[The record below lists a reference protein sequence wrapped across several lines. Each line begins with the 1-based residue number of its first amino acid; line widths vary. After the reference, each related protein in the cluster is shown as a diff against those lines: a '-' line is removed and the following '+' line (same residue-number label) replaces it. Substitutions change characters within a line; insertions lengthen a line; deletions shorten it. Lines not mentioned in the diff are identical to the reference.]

1 MIKNIL
7 ANFIGR
13 FWSILSNFLFIPL
26 YIHYLGFQS
35 YSIISFTL
43 VIAGLM
49 AVLDAGLTSTLSREF
64 ARFPNNN
71 GEKIKIF
78 MTLESSYF
86 ILIGISIILVF
97 SLSGVIA
104 NNWLNLSTFD
114 PNRVSFFLKIISFD
128 VGFQLLFRFYMG
140 GLLGLEK
147 QVKANLYQVGWG
159 VLRNGLVVIAIL
171 IVPTLE
177 MFFIWQTVST
187 IIFAILIGLSLRKEM
202 MSQHK
207 FGFQLK
213 IEKSVFK
220 GIWRFAGGM
229 LLISLVASL
238 NTQMDKLAISKLLPV
253 ESLGYYTLAVSL
265 SMGIVVLINPI
276 STATLPRFTALYAAE
291 KNSEASTLYSK
302 INLGVSILVFSIMA
316 NMIFFS
322 KELIWIWTS
331 NSQIANNASVYLPY
345 MAFSFAMIALQMIPF
360 NVAIANGY
368 TKLNNILGIF
378 SLFLTLPGYWFITK
392 YYGAIGAAALYC
404 IVQSVLTIIY
414 IYIINKKFINLIG
427 FNFLYFKQII
437 LPLIISLFVAFGF
450 SLVTG
455 WTSNGRLL
463 SLLWIGTATIST
475 LIFTS
480 LVLLPRSDIQASINR
495 IKKFKKRQN

>member
-1 MIKNIL
+1 MFKNII

-26 YIHYLGFQS
+26 YIHYLGFES

-43 VIAGLM
+43 IIAGLM

-71 GEKIKIF
+71 KEKILIF
-78 MTLESSYF
+78 KTLESSYF
-86 ILIGISIILVF
+86 ILIGISVTIVF
-97 SLSGVIA
+97 SLSGFIA
-104 NNWLNLSTFD
+104 NNWLNLSTFSPD
-114 PNRVSFFLKIISFD
+114 KVSLFLKIISFD

-147 QVKANLYQVGWG
+147 QVKANLFQVGWG

-177 MFFIWQTVST
+177 MFFVWQTIST
-187 IIFAILIGLSLRKEM
+187 IIFAVLIGLSLRKEL
-202 MSQHK
+202 SNHYK
-207 FGFQLK
+207 IGFQFK

-220 GIWRFAGGM
+220 SVWHFAGGM

-276 STATLPRFTALYAAE
+276 STATLPRFTALYSDK
-291 KNSEASTLYSK
+291 KNNEATALYSK
-302 INLGVSILVFSIMA
+302 INLVVSILVFSIMA

-322 KELIWIWTS
+322 KELIWLWTS
-331 NSQIANNASVYLPY
+331 NIKIAYNVSIYLPY
-345 MAFSFAMIALQMIPF
+345 MAFSFAMLALQMIPF
-360 NVAIANGY
+360 NIAIANGY
-368 TKLNNILGIF
+368 TKLNNILGTL
-378 SLFLTLPGYWFITK
+378 SLLVTLPGYWFVTN
-392 YYGAIGAAALYC
+392 YFGAIGAAVLYS
-404 IVQSVLTIIY
+404 IVQAVFTIIY
-414 IYIINKKFINLIG
+414 IHIINKKFMNFEGLK
-427 FNFLYFKQII
+427 FLYIKQIVF
-437 LPLIISLFVAFGF
+437 PLIISLFVAFGF
-450 SLVTG
+450 SLVPR
-455 WTSNGRLL
+455 SSSDSRIF
-463 SLLWIGTATIST
+463 SLLWIGTSTFFT
-475 LIFTS
+475 LIFS
-480 LVLLPRSDIQASINR
+480 SFILFPKSDIKKTINL
-495 IKKFKKRQN
+495 IKFLKINKH